1 MKLRKKL
8 RCQKGFTLV
17 ELLVTIAILSI
28 VTVLLAGIFREGT
41 LSSRHAIEDSGLNVT
56 FRMKADG
63 IRDDIRSSK
72 TGTVNG
78 TTYPVFNNTT
88 KTLTLFTGTTGAPAT
103 VEYYLSGNILYRKA
117 SGGTATEYL
126 TDVTV
131 FDVAMSGSAVDV
143 TLQVN
148 RISSDYSRRAYE
160 KSITIK
166 AKPRVHIS

>member
-72 TGTVNG
+72 IGAIDG

-88 KTLTLFTGTTGAPAT
+88 KTLTLFTGSTGTPAT
-103 VEYYLSGNILYRKA
+103 LAYYLSGTTLYRKP
-117 SGGTATEYL
+117 SGGTATSYL

-131 FDVAMSGSAVDV
+131 FNVAMRGSAVDV

-148 RISSDYSRRAYE
+148 RISPDYSKRSYQ